1 MHFQRVFMYAIQ
13 FGIMPMLVLMCMVLS
28 ASTNHAHAASD
39 TCKQIVVGG
48 AAGWEPISYFD
59 SNGHAQGISIDIL
72 RRYTQENNISL
83 KVHFEI
89 PWNRSIQMLEAG
101 EIDVMAGA
109 YYTAERAM
117 TFIYSL
123 PYAFDDVVVF
133 QHVDRQ
139 FSVQN
144 IESLIGHSGARP
156 QGGSYGDFIDRY
168 AIDRLD
174 MIYSPT
180 GNRIFDILMNGRV
193 DYVLLGRYDGMANIS
208 LDGIE
213 QQVIA
218 IEPPLAVNEVQ
229 FMFSRNSPCVPHIA
243 RINDLITELESN
255 GQLSEW
261 VALHLPKSNSN

>member
-1 MHFQRVFMYAIQ
+1 MYFQRVFLYAIRL
-13 FGIMPMLVLMCMVLS
+13 GVMPMLVLTCIVLS
-28 ASTNHAHAASD
+28 AIINYAHAASD
-39 TCKQIVVGG
+39 ACKQIVVGG
-48 AAGWEPISYFD
+48 AAGWEPISYLG

-83 KVHFEI
+83 KVHLEI

-123 PYAFDDVVVF
+123 PYASDDVMVF

-139 FSVQN
+139 FSVHS
-144 IESLIGHSGARP
+144 IDSLIGHSGARP
-156 QGGSYGDFIDRY
+156 QGGSYGDFIDWF
-168 AIDRLD
+168 ATDRLD

-180 GNRIFDILMNGRV
+180 GNRIFDILLNGRV
-193 DYVLLGRYDGMANIS
+193 DYVLLGRYDGMANVAI
-208 LDGIE
+208 DGID

-229 FMFSRNSPCVPHIA
+229 FMFSRSSPCVRHVA
-243 RINDLITELESN
+243 RINNLITELNDS

-261 VALHLPKSNSN
+261 VAFHLPKSNSN